1 MEARKV
7 PSRLAAAALACVLAS
22 GAVGPVLADAGPRIS
37 IERGVVYARP
47 AGEDLRADVY
57 RPGGEGPFPAILVVH
72 GGSWTRGSRSRMGRV
87 AERLAGSGYT
97 AVSVDYRLAPA
108 HRFPAPVHDCKAA
121 VRWIRR
127 HAEDLR
133 VDPERV
139 GGFGYSSGAHLVAML
154 ATTTARDGL
163 EGKAPAG
170 APSSRLQAAV
180 LGGAPTDLRLFPSNP
195 TLRRFLG
202 GAPDEL
208 PDLYAFASPIT
219 HVSPDDPPMFLYH
232 GTRDWV
238 VDVSHARSMVEALD
252 DAGVPHELHESDLG
266 HAATFVMDGEE
277 VSGAIRFLDRWLKTG
292 S

>member
-1 MEARKV
+1 VSPAPAQE
-7 PSRLAAAALACVLAS
+7 PD
-22 GAVGPVLADAGPRIS
+22 ADTSIS
-37 IERGVVYARP
+37 VERGVVYASP
-47 AGEDLRADVY
+47 TGQDLHADVY
-57 RPGGEGPFPAILVVH
+57 RPGSEGPFPAVLVVH
-72 GGSWTRGSRSRMGRV
+72 GGSWTRGSRSRMARV

-108 HRFPAPVHDCKAA
+108 HRFPTPVHDCKAA

-127 HAEDLR
+127 HADDLR

-154 ATTTARDGL
+154 ATTTPSDGL
-163 EGKAPAG
+163 EGDAPPG
-170 APSSRLQAAV
+170 APSSRIQAAV
-180 LGGAPTDLRLFPSNP
+180 LGGTPTDLGRFPPNP

-202 GAPDEL
+202 ASRDEV

-219 HVSPDDPPMFLYH
+219 HVSSDDPPMFLYH

-238 VDVSHARSMVEALD
+238 VDISHARIMAKALQ
-252 DAGVPHELHESDLG
+252 DAGVPHELHESELG
-266 HAATFVMDGEE
+266 HAATFVMDGDQ
-277 VSGAIRFLDRWLKTG
+277 VDGAIRFLDRWLKPSG